1 MEVLVER
8 EGGSGEE
15 ATYQRSWESEEI
27 ADN

>member
-1 MEVLVER
+1 MEVLVQR

-15 ATYQRSWESEEI
+15 ATYERGWESEEI

>member
-8 EGGSGEE
+8 ERGRGEE
-15 ATYQRSWESEEI
+15 ATYERSWKSEEI